1 MPSWSVLVWSLWFLN
16 ECCWSAPK
24 LLQNIKGFQNAR
36 LHPYSH
42 MSEPNHSPWLFI
54 FKLHT
59 NLEVASCSQH
69 RLDSSHA
76 VIVVVL
82 GWQLLWAQAVHSHNL
97 DREGSGLHKTTGVQG
112 DLRNQG
118 VVWHHHSHCA
128 EEGLHT
134 HTHTHTHVPAPRHV
148 RVHQAKRIKSTHVVF
163 ILFAWLQNLGHQYFA
178 KSLKKNPQCG
188 TCTHTKMWSVLPVT
202 LTLQFSFSSYWLFF
216 CCNKIMLYLNH
227 SLQQH
232 NRVVVVVS
240 K

>member
-1 MPSWSVLVWSLWFLN
+1 MTKPSSWSVLVWSLWFLN

-24 LLQNIKGFQNAR
+24 LLQNIKGFQNAQ
-36 LHPYSH
+36 LPPYSH
-42 MSEPNHSPWLFI
+42 MSEPNHSPWPFI

-134 HTHTHTHVPAPRHV
+134 YIHTHVPTPRHV
-148 RVHQAKRIKSTHVVF
+148 HVHQAKRIKATHVVL

-178 KSLKKNPQCG
+178 VIKKATMFNMHRHKNVIC
-188 TCTHTKMWSVLPVT
+188 

-216 CCNKIMLYLNH
+216 CCDKIMLYLDH

-232 NRVVVVVS
+232 NRVMVVVS